1 MTIILYNNSSDP
13 LVVDKS
19 LSNALALTGELREM
33 CDVEN
38 PSLLIE
44 GTTLLN
50 YNYAYIPDFNRYY
63 FFKKPPTAVAKNL
76 MLLELN
82 EDYLMSY
89 KTEIKATKAIIKR
102 QERLFNKYLNDEE
115 YQSYAYEIISAYAF
129 NTPFTKAS
137 IPYLTVLGGDPV

>member
-1 MTIILYNNSSDP
+1 MTIMLYNNSSDP

-19 LSNALALTGELREM
+19 LSNSLTLAGDLREM

-50 YNYAYIPDFNRYY
+50 YNYAYIPEFNRYY

-76 MLLELN
+76 MLLELT

-102 QERLFNKYLNDEE
+102 QERYYNKYLNDPDAL
-115 YQSYAYEIISAYAF
+115 SYSYEILSAYAF
-129 NTPFTKAS
+129 DTPFTKTS
-137 IPYLTVLGGDPV
+137 IPYLTMLGGV

>member
-1 MTIILYNNSSDP
+1 MTITLYNNSSDP

-19 LSNALALTGELREM
+19 LSNALPLTGDLREM

-50 YNYAYIPDFNRYY
+50 YNYAYIPEFNRYY

-76 MLLELN
+76 MLLELT

-102 QERLFNKYLNDEE
+102 QERLYNKYLNDPDAL
-115 YQSYAYEIISAYAF
+115 SYSYEILSAYAF
-129 NTPFTKAS
+129 DTPFTKTS
-137 IPYLTVLGGDPV
+137 VPYLTMLGGV

>member
-1 MTIILYNNSSDP
+1 MTIILYNNASDP
-13 LVVDKS
+13 LVVDKP
-19 LSNALALTGELREM
+19 LSNALTLTGDLREM

-38 PSLLIE
+38 PSILIE

-63 FFKKPPTAVAKNL
+63 FFKKPPTAVSKNL
-76 MLLELN
+76 MLLELT

-102 QERLFNKYLNDEE
+102 QERNYNKYLNDPDAL
-115 YQSYAYEIISAYAF
+115 SYSYEILSAYAF
-129 NTPFTKAS
+129 DTPFTKAS
-137 IPYLTVLGGDPV
+137 IPYLTMLGGV

>member
-1 MTIILYNNSSDP
+1 MTITLYNNASDP

-19 LSNALALTGELREM
+19 LSNALTLTGDLREM
-33 CDVEN
+33 CDIEN
-38 PSLLIE
+38 PSLLVE
-44 GTTLLN
+44 STTLLN

-63 FFKKPPTAVAKNL
+63 FFAKPPTAVAKNL
-76 MLLELN
+76 MLLELT
-82 EDYLMSY
+82 EDYLMSF

-102 QERLFNKYLNDEE
+102 QERQFNKYLNDEE

-129 NTPFTKAS
+129 NTPFTKTS

>member
-1 MTIILYNNSSDP
+1 MTITLYNNSSDP

-19 LSNALALTGELREM
+19 LSNALTLTGDLREM

-50 YNYAYIPDFNRYY
+50 YNYAYIPEFNRYY

-76 MLLELN
+76 MVLELT

-102 QERLFNKYLNDEE
+102 QERLYNKYLNDSDAL
-115 YQSYAYEIISAYAF
+115 SYSYEILSAYAF
-129 NTPFTKAS
+129 DTPFTKTS
-137 IPYLTVLGGDPV
+137 VPYLTMLGGV

>member
-1 MTIILYNNSSDP
+1 MTITLYNNASDP

-19 LSNALALTGELREM
+19 LSNALTLTGELREM
-33 CDVEN
+33 CDIEN

-44 GTTLLN
+44 STTLLN

-76 MLLELN
+76 MLLELT

-102 QERLFNKYLNDEE
+102 QERNYNKYLNDPDAL
-115 YQSYAYEIISAYAF
+115 SYSYEILSAYAF
-129 NTPFTKAS
+129 DTPFTKAS
-137 IPYLTVLGGDPV
+137 IPYLTMLGGV